1 MLKLF
6 LRFLSGFRER
16 VILLILGVLVVSSAF
31 VLLLSASETTVATVN
46 EDLARYWRTTY
57 DILVRPPG
65 TRSPIETQYDLVQV
79 NFLSNVPGGITIE
92 QYETIRAIP
101 GVEVAAPIA
110 MIGYSHHYLSYSV
123 PVPLPGIYDA
133 YKNVVVDTGAGSLSD
148 SGHSYWWVY
157 EADLETYDLDLEE
170 SGRFWQT
177 YGMNRMNRRTPDPRW
192 DFGYYIP
199 FLVAGIDPPQEARLA
214 GLDEAVVEGEYLS
227 GDLPVLDFPPQPL
240 PEGLEDIP
248 GIIKIFD
255 WAGKL
260 PIFQFPVLFN
270 AHSYPRVNVEMEV
283 RQLALEANEEML
295 AQITAGGGR
304 AYLETV
310 PILATLFHQEVDSEA
325 LYARLLSDLKKEELD
340 SEALY
345 ESLPSDLKEEM
356 MEAQGAPQSWL
367 LFPLAS
373 AVEYRESGSPIAVP
387 GPILEAVPVGVRDV
401 EEWHVLSPHM
411 REVEFRTLPER
422 PFAEVAPVV
431 VGVFDI
437 DRLTAIHSDLTA
449 VPLETYYPPLV
460 TLRYDADG
468 RPIEPRTLYPTLN
481 PAGYIQQPPLVLTT
495 LEAARAINGEDCISA
510 IRVRVE
516 GIGQFSPEAQ
526 SRIEAVAAEIV
537 RLTGLEVDVVVGSS
551 PRRLLVY
558 LPGLEDV
565 PPTGYVEEPWVQKG
579 VSLTLSRRTERGNV
593 ILFSVLLL
601 VCTLYIF
608 NTSLASTLAR
618 VREFGVLKSLGW
630 RSSALVRLVLGQAL
644 LVGLLAGGAG
654 LALAVGL
661 ARALHL
667 TLPVTRAILVLP
679 LSLTL
684 CLLGT
689 LYPALRAARVSPARA
704 IRRGEVTPA
713 GGDLPRRAGY
723 AARSLYRR
731 RTRSTLSLLTVAVA
745 AGLLVLLISSVAGAR
760 GYLHLTLLGEYILI
774 RVQGYHYTMIVVALV
789 VAAISIADTL
799 LLGLQERRR
808 EVGVLRAIGWRT
820 MQVMVL
826 WVKEGALLGALGGT
840 AGAVVAAVTFLVLYR
855 EFSLATLGAVA
866 VGVGLPT
873 LAGVLAALY
882 PAWRAAQ
889 IPPAEAVRYE

>member
-16 VILLILGVLVVSSAF
+16 VILLVLGVLVVSSAF

-65 TRSPIETQYDLVQV
+65 TRSPIETQYYLVQG
-79 NFLSNVPGGITIE
+79 NFLSNVPGGIVIE

-110 MIGYSHHYLSYSV
+110 MIGYSQHYLSYSTAV
-123 PVPLPGIYDA
+123 PPPGVYEK

-170 SGRFWQT
+170 GGRFWQT
-177 YGMNRMNRRTPDPRW
+177 YGMNRENRRTPDLCW

-240 PEGLEDIP
+240 PEGLEGLP
-248 GIIKIFD
+248 GIKIYD
-255 WAGKL
+255 WVGKL

-283 RQLALEANEEML
+283 RQLALEANEETL

-310 PILATLFHQEVDSEA
+310 PISATIFRQEVDSEA
-325 LYARLLSDLKKEELD
+325 LHALLLSDLKKEELD
-340 SEALY
+340 FEALY
-345 ESLPSDLKEEM
+345 ESLPSDLKEEV
-356 MEAQGAPQSWL
+356 MEAQGVPQSWL

-437 DRLTAIHSDLTA
+437 DRLKAIPSDLTA

-468 RPIEPRTLYPTLN
+468 RPVEPRTLYPTLN

-495 LEAARAINGEDCISA
+495 LEAARAINGDDCISA

-558 LPGLEDV
+558 LPGLEDI
-565 PPTGYVEEPWVQKG
+565 PPTGYVEELWVQKG

-593 ILFSVLLL
+593 MLFSALLL

-608 NTSLASTLAR
+608 NTTVASTLAR

-630 RSSALVRLVLGQAL
+630 RSGALARLVLGQAL

-661 ARALHL
+661 ARAFHL
-667 TLPVTRAILVLP
+667 ILPVTRAILVLP
-679 LSLTL
+679 LSLAL
-684 CLLGT
+684 CLLGA
-689 LYPALRAARVSPARA
+689 LYPAFWAACLSPART
-704 IRRGEVTPA
+704 IRQGEVRPTK
-713 GGDLPRRAGY
+713 GGFPHWMGY
-723 AARSLYRR
+723 ATRNMWRRKRRSI
-731 RTRSTLSLLTVAVA
+731 LSLLTVAAA
-745 AGLLVLLISSVAGAR
+745 AGLLVLLIGSVVGAR
-760 GYLHLTLLGEYILI
+760 GYLRLTLLGEYILI
-774 RVQGYHYTMIVVALV
+774 RVQGYHYTMIVVALA

-799 LLGLQERRR
+799 LLGLLERRR
-808 EVGVLRAIGWRT
+808 EIGVLKAVGWRT
-820 MQVMVL
+820 GAVGRLFVA
-826 WVKEGALLGALGGT
+826 EGALLGMLGGLLGTALGLGLF
-840 AGAVVAAVTFLVLYR
+840 GVLYR
-855 EFSLATLGAVA
+855 AFSPGLVWIGL
-866 VGVGLPT
+866 VGVGLP
-873 LAGVLAALY
+873 AVVGVLASLY
-882 PAWRAAQ
+882 PAWLAARV
-889 IPPAEAVRYE
+889 PPAEAVRYE